1 MTCSGSGMP
10 AAKQE
15 RCDGFRILV
24 INPGSTSTKIA
35 VYLDDD
41 VVFQETISH
50 DSGEL
55 AKFGGVLDQ
64 YQLRLDAILQ
74 ALERHGEPL
83 GALRAVIG
91 RGGLLKPVEGGVYEV
106 NDEMV
111 HDLID
116 GRSVPHASNLGA
128 PLAREIAVRAGPGV
142 RAYIAD
148 PIVVDEMWPVARLSG
163 LPDIPRRS
171 IFHALNQKAVARQAA
186 KDMGSRYED
195 VNLVVAHLGGGITVG
210 AHLKGRVVD
219 VSNGLD
225 GEGPFTPERAGALP
239 ALGVV
244 GLCFS
249 GKYGEDDMMKKL
261 VGGGG
266 LVAHLGT
273 SDAVEVE
280 RRIDAG
286 DEHARL
292 VYEAMAYQVAKEIGA
307 YAAVLSGDIDAIVLT
322 GGLAHSRRLV
332 GWISDR
338 VDYIAPVM
346 VYPGENEMQALAGA
360 CLRVLRG
367 EEARAYT

>member
-1 MTCSGSGMP
+1 MTCTESITPEPGLD
-10 AAKQE
+10 
-15 RCDGFRILV
+15 RRNGFRILV

-50 DSGEL
+50 GSGEL
-55 AKFGGVLDQ
+55 ARLGGVLEQ
-64 YQLRLDAILQ
+64 YRLRLDAILE
-74 ALERHGEPL
+74 ALERHGETVS
-83 GALRAVIG
+83 GFDAVVG

-111 HDLID
+111 HDLI
-116 GRSVPHASNLGA
+116 GNGSVPHASNLGA
-128 PLAREIAVRAGPGV
+128 PLAREIAARAGV

-148 PIVVDEMWPVARLSG
+148 PVVVDEMWEVARLSG
-163 LPDIPRRS
+163 LPEIPRRS
-171 IFHALNQKAVARQAA
+171 VFHALNQKAVARRAA
-186 KDMGSRYED
+186 RDIGMRYED

-249 GKYGEDDMMKKL
+249 GKYSEDDMMRKL

-273 SDAVEVE
+273 SDAVEIE

-292 VYEAMAYQVAKEIGA
+292 IYEAMAYQVAKEIGA
-307 YAAVLSGDIDAIVLT
+307 YAAVLSGDIDAIILT

-332 GWISDR
+332 EWIRDR
-338 VDYIAPVM
+338 VSFVAPVM
-346 VYPGENEMQALAGA
+346 VYPGENEMQALAEA

-367 EEARAYT
+367 EEEAKAYR